1 MDIMQTQEVAK
12 LLKVNKRTVQ
22 NHAQN
27 GMYPPTVCM
36 KYGRKYF
43 FNKDALIEWL
53 FSGQAEIAKTG
64 A

>member
-1 MDIMQTQEVAK
+1 MEIMQTQEVAK

-53 FSGQAEIAKTG
+53 FSGQAEIAKIG